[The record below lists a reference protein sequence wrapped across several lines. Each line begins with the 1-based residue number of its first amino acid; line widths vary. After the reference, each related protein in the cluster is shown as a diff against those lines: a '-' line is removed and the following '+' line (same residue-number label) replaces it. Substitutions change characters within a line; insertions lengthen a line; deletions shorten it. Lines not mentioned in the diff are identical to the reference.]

1 MIENKSY
8 FISALLAL
16 IFSFDVFSSEPK
28 VCFFIKENYQG
39 NSLCTVQGNAI
50 EQLPI
55 DWNDKISS
63 IFIPHGMSVTVFN
76 DVGFSGEALT
86 FKKSVES
93 LFLPKWSNLNNSI
106 SSFKVR
112 AAACF
117 YESDGFEGESICL
130 SGNEKID
137 LFRLTNLSYN
147 QHSVLN
153 PLNDRVDSIKV
164 PEDIQVTVY
173 KDNNYSG
180 DYFVLADDFYYDEL
194 EKIGMN
200 YAITSIKVSQQEYF
214 ICDQH
219 CVVKG
224 IYDIPLGHAFGDYW
238 LDDRVKYK
246 DVLVSFRLSGEDNYT
261 MDLIDGSVIKVIGR
275 VIILI
280 HKNHQE
286 NSFIFELSERS
297 DTISFLL
304 RFNGGYSEAQFIE
317 SVGTEAVYISPL
329 VGSLFDF
336 GLINAN
342 LTINS
347 FNDDNLLIINKVVL
361 TAEKEDVRNGRSAL
375 GVATCWIVPMINI
388 YNYIIQGRCNQVDR
402 FISNVKDFFS
412 SHDNKILQ
420 VSGTAKPLPKK
431 NDEDMIAIETPFGNI
446 NTSVE
451 GRLTHITADMHGGSL
466 TVPATALACSVP
478 MKEQLLPQLR
488 RSRDLTPSCI
498 EWTLNIL
505 TDFTLLFGDSI
516 ATWNAENFGRV
527 IERILKMGDTG
538 YAVVNSEPERRLVDD
553 VRAHLAGN
561 ADNMIHMKSAFNFS
575 QLSYA
580 DYLHHQTPEEVVH
593 SPIVAQELPLGRYE
607 LALENFH
614 FVETIPRIRR
624 EGRWVEEPELHFEI
638 EVISGPIAQTRV
650 AREIVL
656 PVIDEWRQIYHQ
668 TNQSALAGTSDKYVH
683 TPTEA
688 DGTVV
693 EAASLVSDV
702 AQSWLRTSHD
712 DYIYVVVRLW
722 GKVISITM
730 ALDINELDTGIAGSL
745 TNPQYVLHPEAEG
758 AVRGAGTAAIRALA
772 DHLSK
777 KGKRALV
784 SDVISMPSAIVKK
797 KVGFKFINEF

>member
-1 MIENKSY
+1 S
-8 FISALLAL
+8 LAL
-16 IFSFDVFSSEPK
+16 MFSFDVFSNEPK

-39 NSLCTVQGNAI
+39 DSLCTTQGNAV
-50 EQLPI
+50 ELLPT
-55 DWNDKISS
+55 DWNDRISS
-63 IFIPHGMSVTVFN
+63 ISVPHGMSVTVFN
-76 DVGFSGEALT
+76 NADFSGESLT
-86 FKKSVES
+86 FKENIES
-93 LFLPKWSNLNNSI
+93 LFSPKWSNLNNSI

-112 AAACF
+112 VAACF
-117 YESDGFEGESICL
+117 YESDNFEGESICL

-137 LFRLTNLSYN
+137 LFRLSNLSYD
-147 QHSVLN
+147 QHYVLN

-173 KDNNYSG
+173 KDNDFSG

-224 IYDIPLGHAFGDYW
+224 TYNIPLGHAFGDYW

-261 MDLIDGSVIKVIGR
+261 INLIDGSLIKVIGR
-275 VIILI
+275 VVMLI
-280 HKNHQE
+280 HRNHQE
-286 NSFIFELSERS
+286 NTFMFELSERS

-336 GLINAN
+336 GLINEN
-342 LTINS
+342 LIVNS
-347 FNDDNLLIINKVVL
+347 FSNEKLLIINKVVL
-361 TAEKEDVRNGRSAL
+361 TVEKDDVRSGRSVL
-375 GVATCWIVPMINI
+375 GIAACWAVPMINI

-402 FISNVKDFFS
+402 FVSNVKDFFS
-412 SHDNKILQ
+412 GHNDKILQ
-420 VSGTAKPLPKK
+420 VSGTARPLPRK
-431 NDEDMIAIETPFGNI
+431 NVEDIIAAETALENI
-446 NTSVE
+446 NININNNTSTDVE
-451 GRLTHITADMHGGSL
+451 GRLTHITVDMHGGSL

-488 RSRDLTPSCI
+488 RSRDLTPRCV

-538 YAVVNSEPERRLVDD
+538 YAVVNSEPERRLVDN
-553 VRAHLAGN
+553 VREHLAAN
-561 ADNMIHMKSAFNFS
+561 ADNMIHMKTAFNFS

-593 SPIVAQELPLGRYE
+593 SPIIAQELPLGRYE

-614 FVETIPRIRR
+614 FIETVPRIRH
-624 EGRWVEEPELHFEI
+624 EGRWVEEPDLHFEI
-638 EVISGPIAQTRV
+638 EVISGITVETQA
-650 AREIVL
+650 ARGVVL
-656 PVIDEWRQIYHQ
+656 PVINEWRQIYHQ
-668 TNQSALAGTSDKYVH
+668 INHPELAGASGKFVH
-683 TPTEA
+683 TSATANSTAIEA
-688 DGTVV
+688 GL
-693 EAASLVSDV
+693 LVSDV

-712 DYIYVVVRLW
+712 DYIYVVVRLR
-722 GKVISITM
+722 GQVISITM
-730 ALDINELDTGIAGSL
+730 ALDINEFDTGIAGSL
-745 TNPQYVLHPEAEG
+745 TNPQYVLHPEGEG

-777 KGKRALV
+777 KGKRSLV
-784 SDVISMPSAIVKK
+784 SDVISKPSAIVKK